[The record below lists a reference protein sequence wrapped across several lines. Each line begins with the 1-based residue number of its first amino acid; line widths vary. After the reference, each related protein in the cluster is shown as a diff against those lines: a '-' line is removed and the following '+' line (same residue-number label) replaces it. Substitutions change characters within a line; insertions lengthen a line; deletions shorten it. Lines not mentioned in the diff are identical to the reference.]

1 MAAEIDAR
9 RLRKVMRR
17 YEQYDLGRDYSVVSG
32 VLGTASPDR
41 GPMIDQHLRLL
52 EAKLRASHFLVQAR
66 EWAARRCRRE
76 PRAIGPDGPAEAPRQ
91 ITNSPTEGIVLQNS
105 KN

>member
-1 MAAEIDAR
+1 MSEEIDAR

-17 YEQYDLGRDYSVVSG
+17 YEQYDLGRDYTTVTG

-41 GPMIDQHLRLL
+41 GPMIDRHLRLL
-52 EAKLRASHFLVQAR
+52 EAKLRASHFLAQAR
-66 EWAARRCRRE
+66 EWARRCRRE

-91 ITNSPTEGIVLQNS
+91 ITNSPTEGIVLENS